1 MTSKHLSRRNL
12 LLGTA
17 AFGGLASLPLTSSP
31 VRAQAAGR
39 KLVIVLAS
47 GGWDPTYAL
56 DPKVGSSVVDAP
68 TGTVTEF
75 SGIPVLSDP
84 ARPSVDQFFTQYG
97 SITAV
102 INGVQVRSFV
112 HADCMKR
119 MLTGTASDQNADFG
133 ALAANEAGRDLPVP
147 YLVLG
152 TSAMSGPL
160 ASITGRAGT
169 TNQLSSLLVPSAA
182 DPFLPAAAL
191 TPSDAEHALV
201 DQYLSAAT
209 AREQAVRGQM
219 GSNARALQA
228 FQDSLDRAG
237 LLQRFAAQNGSF
249 GARGYTPD
257 LMVQVDVGVKALTG
271 DLCHTTML
279 ELSNWDTHQDN
290 AQQGPMHEALYAGLL
305 HLGASLEQ
313 AALLDRTT
321 VVVLSEMGRTPK
333 LNSALGKDH
342 WPVTSCLVFG
352 AGVRGG
358 QVFGATD
365 DSQNALNV
373 TFATGAVGP
382 EGKQIQSSNLA
393 ATILQLTGLP
403 SENHFPGVEPLSAVI
418 A

>member
-1 MTSKHLSRRNL
+1 MKNSLTRRNL

-17 AFGGLASLPLTSSP
+17 ALGGAASLPFASNSA
-31 VRAQAAGR
+31 RAQGAGR

-56 DPKVGSSVVDAP
+56 DPKVGSTVVDAP
-68 TGTVTEF
+68 AGTVTEI
-75 SGIPVLSDP
+75 SGIPFLSDP
-84 ARPSVDQFFTQYG
+84 ARPSVDQFFTRYG
-97 SITAV
+97 ASTAV
-102 INGVQVRSFV
+102 LNGVQVRSFV

-133 ALAANEAGRDLPVP
+133 ALVANEAGRDLPVP

-152 TSAMSGPL
+152 MSAMSGPL

-182 DPFLPAAAL
+182 DPFLPAATL
-191 TPSDAEHALV
+191 SPSDAEHALV
-201 DQYLSAAT
+201 DEYLSAAT

-219 GSNARALQA
+219 GANARALEA
-228 FQDSLDRAG
+228 FQASLDRAG
-237 LLQRFAAQNGSF
+237 LLRRFAAQNGSF
-249 GARGYTPD
+249 GERGYTPD
-257 LMVQVDVGVKALTG
+257 LMVQVDVGVKALSG

-279 ELSNWDTHQDN
+279 ELSNWDTHSDN
-290 AQQGPMHEALYAGLL
+290 AQQGPMHESLFAALI
-305 HLGASLEQ
+305 HLGDSLEQ

-321 VVVLSEMGRTPK
+321 IVVLSEMGRTPK
-333 LNSALGKDH
+333 LNTAFGKDH
-342 WPVTSCLVFG
+342 WPVTSCMVFG

-373 TFATGAVGP
+373 TFSSGVVNAD
-382 EGKQIQSSNLA
+382 GKQIQASNLA
-393 ATILQLTGLP
+393 ATVLRLTGLD
-403 SENHFPGVEPLSAVI
+403 SESHFPGVEPLSAVI